1 LLSLYRNDPEGFA
14 TLAQQYR
21 SEFGSAPRAPHRL
34 SVWLKRDDLVY
45 HSGDDVRADMGSKL
59 VRALDW
65 PAYFGYALRIEP
77 DQPEGLDYRLQA
89 TPAAV
94 GTLTYIAFE
103 TRRLWE
109 EMKPKAEHYVALP
122 VTSLVEPEEYTVP
135 NSRAEAPSHASGQVF
150 DIAYAGLP
158 PAEYEALRFVLDDLG
173 WDGYLGFVEEGRE
186 NLHIGCAPPARD
198 FFTLVFQ
205 EGLKSADNVKSHEG
219 AGVSHDAHVSELH

>member
-1 LLSLYRNDPEGFA
+1 
-14 TLAQQYR
+14 LAQQYR
-21 SEFGSAPRAPHRL
+21 IQFGNAPRAPHRL

-45 HSGDDVRADMGSKL
+45 HSGDDVRAAMGTKL
-59 VRALDW
+59 VRVFDR
-65 PAYFGYALRIEP
+65 PAYFGFALHIMP
-77 DQPEGLDYRLQA
+77 DQPETLEYLSQA

-103 TRRLWE
+103 TRRLWD
-109 EMKPKAEHYVALP
+109 EMKPKGEHYVPLP

-135 NSRAEAPSHASGQVF
+135 NSRSEAPSHASGQVF

-186 NLHIGCAPPARD
+186 NLHIGCAPSARE
-198 FFTLVFQ
+198 FFTSVFQ
-205 EGLKSADNVKSHEG
+205 EGLKSADDVKGQEG
-219 AGVSHDAHVSELH
+219 AHISHDAHVSELH